1 MPIPYE
7 IDGARQR
14 IHTRCI
20 GDVTPAEVVAHFRA
34 LAEEPHLPERL
45 DVLLD
50 FRELTAYPDS
60 RQLQSIGI
68 EIRQRLAKVAWGR
81 CAVIGATDLAFGIG
95 RMFEMI
101 TEPSFRG
108 TMVFRDLES
117 AIRWLDT
124 PEEKL

>member
-1 MPIPYE
+1 VPIPYE

-20 GDVTPAEVVAHFRA
+20 GKVTLAEVVAHFRA
-34 LAEEPHLPERL
+34 LTAEPRLPSRL

-50 FRELTAYPDS
+50 FRELTAFPAAG
-60 RQLQSIGI
+60 QLQSVAI
-68 EIRQRLAKVAWGR
+68 EIRQLLVKVTWGR

-101 TEPSFRG
+101 TEPSFRE
-108 TMVFRDLES
+108 TMVFRDLD
-117 AIRWLDT
+117 AANRWLDA
-124 PEEKL
+124 PEEKA